1 MMMKNMENNIVLIPD
16 NANYQL
22 PDNNLLNYYI
32 DLSNRTI
39 WLDEQI
45 DGFTLEIIKYITRWN
60 KEDGLAG
67 LEKEERVPI
76 KLMFF
81 SPGGDM
87 DVNYAIIDAI
97 KLSMTP
103 IIGINI
109 GQCASAAAFIY
120 LSCHKRLMLPH
131 AYFLFHQGSGTLSG
145 TYGEIR
151 AQMEDYEDQVTELA
165 QFMIKNTKY
174 DENEILT
181 NIAGEWYV
189 RADEAVK
196 KGVCDKVIENIS
208 EMY

>member
-1 MMMKNMENNIVLIPD
+1 MENNLILIPD

-32 DLSNRTI
+32 DLTNRII
-39 WLDEQI
+39 WVDEQI
-45 DGFTLEIIKYITRWN
+45 DTFTLEVVKYIIRWN
-60 KEDGLAG
+60 KEDEQNGIV
-67 LEKEERVPI
+67 EKDRTPI

-87 DVNYAIIDAI
+87 DVNYAVIDAI
-97 KLSMTP
+97 KLSKTP
-103 IIGINI
+103 IVGINI

-131 AYFLFHQGSGTLSG
+131 SYFLFHQGSGTLSG

-165 QFMIKNTKY
+165 HFMLKNTKY
-174 DENEILT
+174 DESEILT

-189 RADEAVK
+189 RAEEAVK